1 MSLARPL
8 RTLAPIMRPRTL
20 LLLCLAALAA
30 VIVGCSSSEETT
42 TTTAPTATT
51 TVGPTTTTSTTSTT
65 TTTIAALEVAGTL
78 NGLPG
83 EPGTED
89 RRMVG
94 VKVDNHPNARP
105 QSGLQEAD
113 AVYEVLV
120 EAGLTRFIALF
131 HQSDSKFVGPVRSAR
146 PTDSKL
152 MRPLGGPLQISGGQD
167 WIISIYRQDE
177 TPIVGDFGVTT
188 YRMSHRNA
196 PHNLYA
202 STEAIR
208 QFADD
213 RGMPDEPPP
222 PLFNFGEPSDT
233 SDEATAITFDW
244 SDAPEVIWQWDGEQ
258 YLRFNGDEPHDW
270 IDGDSNPGQIAF
282 DGLVVLMGDVYTA
295 RPSGSGSS
303 VPATTT
309 VGSGDALVFHS
320 GEVVE
325 GTWSREEITDV
336 FELTDGDGEP
346 IVMPPGRLWIAMFPD
361 DRTVSWE

>member
-1 MSLARPL
+1 
-8 RTLAPIMRPRTL
+8 MRSRNL
-20 LLLCLAALAA
+20 LLLLAAALVTVLA
-30 VIVGCSSSEETT
+30 GCSSSQDTTTSAAPTT
-42 TTTAPTATT
+42 TTEA
-51 TVGPTTTTSTTSTT
+51 PTTTTSTTSTT
-65 TTTIAALEVAGTL
+65 TTTLPELEVAETI

-83 EPGTED
+83 DLGTED
-89 RRMVG
+89 RRLIG

-167 WIISIYRQDE
+167 WILAIYRQDE
-177 TPIVGDFGVTT
+177 TPVIGDFGITT

-222 PLFNFGEPSDT
+222 PLFVFGEPT
-233 SDEATAITFDW
+233 ETGEEATEITLDW

-258 YLRFNGDEPHDW
+258 YLRFNGEEPHEW
-270 IDGDSNPGQIAF
+270 IDGDSNTGQIAF
-282 DGLVVLMGDVYTA
+282 DTLVVMMGERYTA
-295 RPSGSGSS
+295 QPSGSGSS
-303 VPATTT
+303 VPATRT
-309 VGSGDALVFHS
+309 VGTGDALVFHN
-320 GEVVE
+320 GEVIE

-336 FELTDGDGEP
+336 FVLSDADGEP
-346 IVMPPGRLWIAMFPD
+346 IVVPPGRLWVTLFPD
-361 DRTVSWE
+361 DHTVSWE